1 MDLLKMYSEG
11 IPQKQITVLLDTSL
25 KDPLHSPNAAVLLSN
40 IYTVPSEMRM
50 GQLLGPHLL
59 Q

>member
-1 MDLLKMYSEG
+1 MLRLVDKKIKASDKDL
-11 IPQKQITVLLDTSL
+11 PV
-25 KDPLHSPNAAVLLSN
+25 LSN
-40 IYTVPSEMRM
+40 LYTVQSGMRM